1 MTDEHSS
8 TGQVNQPDWAEVDLE
23 LMRHMRWC
31 SHLLYHR
38 HNLNF
43 SRNKIL
49 YLLHSNGPMTQ
60 KALMDQLRIQA
71 GSLSEMLSKLEQQG
85 LLEKTR
91 CPHDKRN
98 CHLTLTETGKEQA
111 LLFEKERQDMAQ
123 YLFAPLTNEEKISL
137 VDMTHR
143 LMEHWSKT
151 PEADHAD
158 GKENKHA

>member
-1 MTDEHSS
+1 MVDEHYSS
-8 TGQVNQPDWAEVDLE
+8 GPGTGADSAEMDLE

-38 HNLNF
+38 YNLNF

-49 YLLHSNGPMTQ
+49 YILHTTGAMTQ
-60 KALMDQLRIQA
+60 KALMDHLRIQA

-98 CHLTLTETGKEQA
+98 CQLTLTEAGREQA
-111 LLFEKERQDMAQ
+111 LLFEKERQDMAE
-123 YLFAPLTNEEKISL
+123 YLFATLTAEEKQSL
-137 VDMTHR
+137 LDMTGR
-143 LMEHWSKT
+143 LIEHWSKT
-151 PEADHAD
+151 PDGCDAD

>member
-1 MTDEHSS
+1 MDEHYSS
-8 TGQVNQPDWAEVDLE
+8 GPGMGTDTAEMDLE

-49 YLLHSNGPMTQ
+49 YLLHTKGAMTQ
-60 KALMDQLRIQA
+60 KALMDELRIQA

-85 LLEKTR
+85 LLEKAR

-98 CHLTLTETGKEQA
+98 CQLTLTETGREQA
-111 LLFEKERQDMAQ
+111 LLFEKERQDLAE

-137 VDMTHR
+137 IDMTHR
-143 LMEHWSKT
+143 LMDHWSKT
-151 PEADHAD
+151 PEADTAA
-158 GKENKHA
+158 GKENNHA